1 MDSSENLK
9 TALIKVDKNKNSE
22 VQHIGSSK
30 KFNFENSANNK
41 RSLILKTALIKIKKF
56 GT

>member
-1 MDSSENLK
+1 MDSSKSLK

-30 KFNFENSANNK
+30 N
-41 RSLILKTALIKIKKF
+41 LILKTALIIK
-56 GT
+56 GV

>member
-30 KFNFENSANNK
+30 N
-41 RSLILKTALIKIKKF
+41 LILKTALIIKRN
-56 GT
+56 